1 MAVNKT
7 VTLEAK
13 TKGFDEAEKQIEDVA
28 KATKVANDSVQGLNK
43 TFEQTYGEIQPL
55 TTRMGEAED
64 RLYELAAAGDTTS
77 KEYQGLLNKV
87 GEYRKVQIQTDLAVD
102 QAAGT
107 LSQKLGSALTGATSG
122 FAAVQGVMAL
132 TGGESEALE
141 KSLLKV
147 QGAMAIQQGVQ
158 GILDYS
164 KSVGLASKATALW
177 GVITGTVTGGLK
189 LLRIALISTG
199 IGAIAVGVGLL
210 IANFDKLIGVFQP
223 VINGFK
229 AIGDFIGI
237 TNFAED
243 ELNEERAAR
252 AEEELRRIENERKQ
266 REQAFNQRQSEFDR
280 EISLNQALGKS
291 TFKLTQ
297 EKIKAS
303 IEYQKEKVKEIQLE
317 LEAYEIIYQGRS
329 TALTR
334 AAGVQENI
342 SKLKETLIEANKS
355 IADSETELKV
365 NVINNNNEKSESF
378 KKYSDEKKKNLEEI
392 AKLEQE
398 AIDKEIKE
406 EIALQQTFDAIQR
419 ENEDRFR
426 TEKEN
431 ELLLVEEK
439 YDALEASAFGN
450 KEALKEIEIA
460 RLNERNDILF
470 KYDTEAYDAK
480 KAIDDQAAADQKA
493 LDDKKIE
500 DAKAVAKAE
509 NDIRNAQI
517 ENISAGINLVKSLAG
532 ENKKVQGAAL
542 IAENAVAVAKI
553 IINTQVANAAAKL
566 KYAALPGGVA
576 LAASEITANKVSAG
590 IGIASAVAATAQ
602 GLSALKTGGSPT
614 SGGGLGGDAPNNE
627 PQAPSFNIV
636 GDSGVNQ
643 LAELQQQPAQAYVV
657 SGEVTTAQAL
667 DRNRVQNAT
676 L

>member
-1 MAVNKT
+1 MAEKRTINIDINNN
-7 VTLEAK
+7 A
-13 TKGFDEAEKQIEDVA
+13 DEAAKDFENFA
-28 KATKVANDSVQGLNK
+28 KATNTANDSVEGLNK
-43 TFEQTYGEIQPL
+43 TFEEVYGEIQPL

-77 KEYQGLLNKV
+77 KEYQQLLSKV

-107 LSQKLGSALTGATSG
+107 MSEKLGGALAGAASAFS
-122 FAAVQGVMAL
+122 AVQGVMAL

-147 QGAMAIQQGVQ
+147 QGAMAFQQGIDGV
-158 GILDYS
+158 LKYS
-164 KSVGLASKATALW
+164 KSIGLASKATALW

-398 AIDKEIKE
+398 AIDNEIKE

-426 TEKEN
+426 TEQEN

-439 YDALEASAFGN
+439 YDTLQAMAFGN
-450 KEALKEIEIA
+450 AEALEQIELA
-460 RLNERNDILF
+460 KLNELNDVKQKFADEEVAIETDKNKKIVQDEKATQEQKLQAVKDTFTTIANLAELF
-470 KYDTEAYDAK
+470 TGESEREQK
-480 KAIDDQAAADQKA
+480 KAFKIQKAANIANATIDTYLSAVSSYKSLSGIPVVGPVLGGAAA
-493 LDDKKIE
+493 
-500 DAKAVAKAE
+500 
-509 NDIRNAQI
+509 
-517 ENISAGINLVKSLAG
+517 
-532 ENKKVQGAAL
+532 
-542 IAENAVAVAKI
+542 
-553 IINTQVANAAAKL
+553 AAAVTAGLLNIKSIA
-566 KYAALPGGVA
+566 KQEFGGGVGD
-576 LAASEITANKVSAG
+576 TP
-590 IGIASAVAATAQ
+590 AVP
-602 GLSALKTGGSPT
+602 SNVE
-614 SGGGLGGDAPNNE
+614 GGGAP
-627 PQAPSFNIV
+627 QFNVV

-643 LAELQQQPAQAYVV
+643 LAQLQQQPTQAFVV